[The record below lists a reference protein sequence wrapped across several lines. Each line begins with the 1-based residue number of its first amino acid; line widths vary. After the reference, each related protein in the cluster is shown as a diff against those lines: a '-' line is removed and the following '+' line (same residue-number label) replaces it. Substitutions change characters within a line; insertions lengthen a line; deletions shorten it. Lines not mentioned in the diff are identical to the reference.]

1 MLHSI
6 PRPIHLYIVDGK
18 PEAYFR
24 GRKLKGREIDVPQGY
39 RGLVVKEAGK
49 EKIAAQNTENGGM
62 KGEEGEEG
70 EEVEEEI
77 TVLKEVGSFDKML
90 IWNHESMVD
99 GDDAFVKG
107 LSEWVGFAEAV
118 SHMFEIC
125 EHIQVNDRY

>member
-1 MLHSI
+1 M
-6 PRPIHLYIVDGK
+6 
-18 PEAYFR
+18 
-24 GRKLKGREIDVPQGY
+24 
-39 RGLVVKEAGK
+39 VKEAGK
-49 EKIAAQNTENGGM
+49 EKIAAQNTENGGV

-99 GDDAFVKG
+99 GDDTFVKG

-118 SHMFEIC
+118 SHMFETC
-125 EHIQVNDRY
+125 EYIHVNDGY